1 MKKTASKH
9 THHIKFNPT
18 EFFTKH
24 IGVMGLI
31 IVVMFF
37 VIYFLSEKI
46 SSLEDKMIMM
56 EANVPDVSVT
66 ESDMSA
72 PRE

>member
-9 THHIKFNPT
+9 THHIKFNAT

-24 IGVMGLI
+24 IGVMGLV

-37 VIYFLSEKI
+37 IIYFLSEKI
-46 SSLEDKMIMM
+46 SSVEDKMIMM
-56 EANVPDVSVT
+56 EANIS
-66 ESDMSA
+66 EAAKSENNMSA